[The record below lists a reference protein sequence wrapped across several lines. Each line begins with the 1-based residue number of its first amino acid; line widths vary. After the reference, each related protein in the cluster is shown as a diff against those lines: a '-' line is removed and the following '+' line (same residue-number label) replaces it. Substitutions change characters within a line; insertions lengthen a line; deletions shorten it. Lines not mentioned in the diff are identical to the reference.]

1 MKNSFALRLTLR
13 VAALVTLTIL
23 VVLALGGWL
32 LKRQVVRSIEILQ
45 DIEGGELAGL
55 LRTRPGPG
63 AGPAEIKRILENEAD
78 GDIALYFVQVRDARD
93 AVVYRSANLG
103 AATIPAAPAGSSRWD
118 AALPIVGEVRVTE
131 FPAGPWRVQIGSAL
145 SPADNA
151 RGDYLAV
158 STALLAITALLSLL
172 VGHAFS
178 RMTLAPIRA
187 IESTARRIRADNLS
201 ERIPVPPGRD
211 ELASLA
217 ALLNRTFDHLE
228 TAFAQVRR
236 FTADASHELKTPLAL
251 VRLSAEKLRPRL
263 AGDPEADALLADLL
277 DETDRMHR
285 IIESLLF
292 IAKAE
297 GGALVLERKP
307 REMAAFIADFLE
319 DARALAEDRGLRIRV
334 GENTPGRV
342 LVDPHSLRQLLL
354 NLVGNAIT
362 ASPPG
367 GLITLDSGRTATGWR
382 LAVTDEGPGLP
393 PEMLGR
399 IFERFMRCAP
409 AAGNPGQGLGLA
421 ICRSIA
427 ELHGGKIRA
436 ENRPDRPGLRV
447 VMEW

>member
-13 VAALVTLTIL
+13 VAALVTFTTLIVL
-23 VVLALGGWL
+23 VLGGWL
-32 LKRQVVRSIEILQ
+32 LQRQGIHSIELLQ
-45 DIEGGELAGL
+45 DIEGGELADL
-55 LRTRPGPG
+55 LRDR
-63 AGPAEIKRILENEAD
+63 AGLSAADIKYRFENEAD
-78 GDIALYFVQVRDARD
+78 SDIALYFIQVRDARGG
-93 AVVYRSANLG
+93 VVYRSANLG
-103 AATIPAAPAGSSRWD
+103 ESFIPAAPYGERRWTTTVIGAGD
-118 AALPIVGEVRVTE
+118 VRVSE
-131 FPAGPWRVQIGSAL
+131 FSADPWRVQVGSAL
-145 SPADNA
+145 SPVSHVL
-151 RGDYLAV
+151 RDYVGVTAALIAV
-158 STALLAITALLSLL
+158 TALASLG
-172 VGHAFS
+172 VGYAFS
-178 RMTLAPIRA
+178 RVTLAPIRA

-228 TAFAQVRR
+228 AAFSQVRR
-236 FTADASHELKTPLAL
+236 FSADASHELKTPLSL

-263 AGDPEADALLADLL
+263 AGDPEADAMLADLL

-307 REMAAFIADFLE
+307 HDMEAFIADFLE
-319 DARALAEDRGLRIRV
+319 DARVLAEDRGLRFRV
-334 GENTPGRV
+334 MASASGLALIE
-342 LVDPHSLRQLLL
+342 PHSLRQLLL
-354 NLVGNAIT
+354 NLVSNAIA

-367 GLITLDSGRTATGWR
+367 GLITLESAPAGAGWR
-382 LAVTDEGPGLP
+382 LAVIDEGPGLP
-393 PEMLGR
+393 SEMLER
-399 IFERFMRCAP
+399 IFERFMRYAP

-447 VMEW
+447 VIDW